1 MEEGRSA
8 GNYLRSGLK
17 VKVDSWFSQ
26 FRNGSNPWMARY
38 VYGFMFLIAN
48 LMAWG
53 VRDYGRNV
61 LTEMERLKG
70 CHGVKDCLGA
80 EGVLR
85 VSLGCFVSFFL
96 FCSSWLGLNWTIS
109 IDETSSL
116 RVDQS
121 KLFYIT
127 MFLSTAG
134 TSKLNEPRD
143 SWQSGW
149 WSAKIVM
156 WISFIIIPFLL
167 PATIIQ
173 LYGEIAHFGAGYDS
187 MLLHLFAMYF
197 LFPFQNGFSLDSAN
211 KHNQFHYV
219 AERLFRI
226 HVMLLATAA
235 YVVCLVGI
243 ILMYIWYAPE
253 PTCLLNIF
261 FITWTLVLLQLM
273 TSVSLHPKGLQ
284 PCFNVILL
292 VKFHPEQ
299 VNAGI
304 LTPGLMGLYI
314 VFICWFAIRSEPA
327 GTSCNKK
334 ADDSTK
340 TDWLTIISFVIAV
353 LAMVIAT
360 FSTGIDSKCFQF
372 RKDETESEDDVPY
385 GYGFFHFVFATGAMY
400 FGMLLI
406 GWNTHQSMRRFTI
419 DVGWASTWVRIVNE
433 WIALLQS
440 YGKAYKRCNPLKF
453 MFTSCHIH
461 PLYIWECP
469 SLALED
475 QNSLHTPRSLRPP
488 WAAALLALNTSE
500 LTATSGS

>member
-1 MEEGRSA
+1 MEEGGSA
-8 GNYLRSGLK
+8 GNYQWSGLK

-48 LMAWG
+48 LMAWA
-53 VRDYGRNV
+53 VRDYGSSV

-85 VSLGCFVSFFL
+85 VSLGCF
-96 FCSSWLGLNWTIS
+96 
-109 IDETSSL
+109 
-116 RVDQS
+116 
-121 KLFYIT
+121 LFYFT
-127 MFLSTAG
+127 MFLSTIG

-143 SWQSGW
+143 LWQSGW

-156 WISFIIIPFLL
+156 WVSFIIIPFVL
-167 PATIIQ
+167 PAKIIQ

-187 MLLHLFAMYF
+187 MVFLLIQLISIISFIKW
-197 LFPFQNGFSLDSAN
+197 LNDWCQSTKSERCRI
-211 KHNQFHYV
+211 YV
-219 AERLFRI
+219 T
-226 HVMLLATAA
+226 LLAITAH
-235 YVVCLVGI
+235 VVCLVGI

-273 TSVSLHPKGLQ
+273 TSVSLHP
-284 PCFNVILL
+284 N
-292 VKFHPEQ
+292 

-334 ADDSTK
+334 AEDSTK

-360 FSTGIDSKCFQF
+360 FSTGIDSKCFKF
-372 RKDETESEDDVPY
+372 RNDETESEDDVPY

-400 FGMLLI
+400 FAMLLI
-406 GWNTHQSMRRFTI
+406 GWNTHQSMKKFTL

-433 WIALLQS
+433 WIAVCVYLWMLV
-440 YGKAYKRCNPLKF
+440 AP
-453 MFTSCHIH
+453 I
-461 PLYIWECP
+461 IWK
-469 SLALED
+469 SR
-475 QNSLHTPRSLRPP
+475 Q
-488 WAAALLALNTSE
+488 
-500 LTATSGS
+500 TAESA

>member
-1 MEEGRSA
+1 MEEGGSA
-8 GNYLRSGLK
+8 GNYQRSGLK

-85 VSLGCFVSFFL
+85 VSLGCS
-96 FCSSWLGLNWTIS
+96 
-109 IDETSSL
+109 
-116 RVDQS
+116 
-121 KLFYIT
+121 LFYIT

-173 LYGEIAHFGAGYDS
+173 LYGEIAHFGAGVF
-187 MLLHLFAMYF
+187 LLIQLISIISFITW
-197 LFPFQNGFSLDSAN
+197 LNDCCQSTKS
-211 KHNQFHYV
+211 
-219 AERLFRI
+219 ERCRI

-273 TSVSLHPKGLQ
+273 TSVSLHPK
-284 PCFNVILL
+284 
-292 VKFHPEQ
+292 

-433 WIALLQS
+433 WIAVCVYLWMLV
-440 YGKAYKRCNPLKF
+440 AP
-453 MFTSCHIH
+453 I
-461 PLYIWECP
+461 IWE
-469 SLALED
+469 SI
-475 QNSLHTPRSLRPP
+475 
-488 WAAALLALNTSE
+488 
-500 LTATSGS
+500 